1 MITFQCLGRLL
12 GSKVKRREYINIIIA
27 CMRKQTILN
36 VFFIT
41 VSEIITKKVLDFC
54 VELVYN
60 VRYFLE
66 KEKTKWPQAQ
76 I

>member
-1 MITFQCLGRLL
+1 MITFQCLGRPL
-12 GSKVKRREYINIIIA
+12 GPKVKRREYINIIID

-36 VFFIT
+36 VFFID

-66 KEKTKWPQAQ
+66 KEKTKWQAQ

>member
-1 MITFQCLGRLL
+1 
-12 GSKVKRREYINIIIA
+12 
-27 CMRKQTILN
+27 MRKQTILN
-36 VFFIT
+36 VFFIN

-66 KEKTKWPQAQ
+66 KEKTKWQAQ

>member
-1 MITFQCLGRLL
+1 
-12 GSKVKRREYINIIIA
+12 
-27 CMRKQTILN
+27 MRNQTILN
-36 VFFIT
+36 VFFIN

-66 KEKTKWPQAQ
+66 KEKTKWQAQ